1 MRLLPLLAATPL
13 CTSFAPYNPPL
24 SRTASIIS
32 PPDKQ
37 NHALHATQTNEGM
50 ERVGKAVGTAFCALA
65 LSFTAIATPS
75 MLPISDMTLSSVH
88 SASAKTISAE
98 TQEDAVTLRTLEQET
113 RRIEK
118 EAKADL
124 KKAQIEKSKEAFF
137 EYDAKMAQQTE
148 ARLEANEKAA
158 ELEFEN
164 DKDEVNTLS
173 LMELKAEREVLLA
186 TTKEE
191 KAAKQ
196 KEVKLLLAKEKAI
209 EQKEKRALKAEKM
222 FLAEEQQE
230 KKILVQKLA
239 AERKEEQEFDR
250 VEKEYES
257 VAELAKEDEVE
268 LQLAKDLSKKK

>member
-1 MRLLPLLAATPL
+1 
-13 CTSFAPYNPPL
+13 
-24 SRTASIIS
+24 
-32 PPDKQ
+32 
-37 NHALHATQTNEGM
+37 M

>member
-1 MRLLPLLAATPL
+1 M
-13 CTSFAPYNPPL
+13 
-24 SRTASIIS
+24 
-32 PPDKQ
+32 
-37 NHALHATQTNEGM
+37 G
-50 ERVGKAVGTAFCALA
+50 
-65 LSFTAIATPS
+65 
-75 MLPISDMTLSSVH
+75 
-88 SASAKTISAE
+88 ISAE

-196 KEVKLLLAKEKAI
+196 KEVKVRTSLTVRHLL
-209 EQKEKRALKAEKM
+209 
-222 FLAEEQQE
+222 
-230 KKILVQKLA
+230 
-239 AERKEEQEFDR
+239 R
-250 VEKEYES
+250 VESHY
-257 VAELAKEDEVE
+257 LAHDMHHSPKAALGEG
-268 LQLAKDLSKKK
+268 KGHRTKRK